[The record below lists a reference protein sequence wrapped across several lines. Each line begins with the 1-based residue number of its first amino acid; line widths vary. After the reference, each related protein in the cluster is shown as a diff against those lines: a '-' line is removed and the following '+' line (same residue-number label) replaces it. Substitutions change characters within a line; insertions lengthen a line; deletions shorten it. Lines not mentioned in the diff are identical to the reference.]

1 MIIGVPR
8 EVKDH
13 ESRVGLVPHG
23 VSALVEAGHEVLVET
38 RAGAL
43 SSLTDEEYREAG
55 ARIVPA
61 AAEVWHGA
69 QVVVKVKEPQPS
81 EYGFFRPDLTLAVDV
96 SSPLQSR
103 SATNFF
109 SLAARSLDL
118 VRLDGEGLTF
128 FACKGNPSGEDI
140 LKALRDLIVHTTLYR
155 AFLEDPRK
163 FGYNTGKSPLL
174 LEEAGLRWELVAP
187 KDMINPRKS
196 EMRWG
201 ERDTQAMQRLMR
213 SLGVGSFSLGR
224 RQAEAEALQA
234 NISKDHFSGGRA
246 RQWFEHRVTVLIA

>member
-1 MIIGVPR
+1 MRGEEKANFLSVLDKKVLASI
-8 EVKDH
+8 KAAAWD
-13 ESRVGLVPHG
+13 
-23 VSALVEAGHEVLVET
+23 EVLGQVDELRQALAESEPS
-38 RAGAL
+38 RA
-43 SSLTDEEYREAG
+43 ERNWN
-55 ARIVPA
+55 PA
-61 AAEVWHGA
+61 AA
-69 QVVVKVKEPQPS
+69 PQALSVLQP
-81 EYGFFRPDLTLAVDV
+81 EKKLGWAVAEGYGDGGLWADLPTASGLLGDKH
-96 SSPLQSR
+96 
-103 SATNFF
+103 
-109 SLAARSLDL
+109 ARSLDL

-128 FACKGNPSGEDI
+128 FACKVNPSGEDI

-224 RQAEAEALQA
+224 LQAEAEALQA
-234 NISKDHFSGGRA
+234 NIRKDHFSGGRA